1 LRPSGPLADFL
12 PRSDARNSTMQVIW
26 EAFFSITK
34 DFTAEER
41 DKLFAANAIRHY
53 RLAI

>member
-1 LRPSGPLADFL
+1 MRA
-12 PRSDARNSTMQVIW
+12 VW
-26 EAFFSITK
+26 KAFFSLAK
-34 DFTAEER
+34 AFTAEER

>member
-1 LRPSGPLADFL
+1 MRA
-12 PRSDARNSTMQVIW
+12 VW
-26 EAFFSITK
+26 EAFFSIAK
-34 DFTAEER
+34 SFTAEER